1 MAEGGNNDPADLD
14 AVSIQSDASTEILYI
29 PEGQVVPV
37 VDLITPSTTPD
48 SSVHFVSPSGS
59 SCSDLIDS
67 DGESICDPP
76 MLDESD
82 YNNTNMELSTSDED
96 MPQLFFEG
104 RVFTESRDTFG
115 SPIWIDRLDLNCYA
129 QGARGTPRGS
139 LTCKSHNVL
148 RDAHCRRIEGVCG
161 VAPGGEHD
169 HRDPVAAEIR
179 YLRVRYLARVF
190 CCEERS
196 AVGLTAYLGGLVD
209 IYRLPWTPRALMRSM
224 MDMAATC
231 VRTGRIWPHVLP
243 WADPESPERALHYGR
258 LRAAQ
263 GRRDARI
270 AMQGQWEQLGN
281 GAQFNEETN
290 DEIEIS
296 VHFRLCRV
304 IF

>member
-1 MAEGGNNDPADLD
+1 
-14 AVSIQSDASTEILYI
+14 
-29 PEGQVVPV
+29 
-37 VDLITPSTTPD
+37 
-48 SSVHFVSPSGS
+48 
-59 SCSDLIDS
+59 
-67 DGESICDPP
+67 
-76 MLDESD
+76 
-82 YNNTNMELSTSDED
+82 MELSTSDED

-209 IYRLPWTPRALMRSM
+209 IYRLPWTPRELMRSM

-281 GAQFNEETN
+281 GAQVPEPVAGFDPEVFAMDGAVPLVPGPELAEFMGEVAPVEL
-290 DEIEIS
+290 DEGLPVQNAPVPDLEGFGAWVEAVMPTPLPQPVDVEPEVLEQMGPERNLAIQELDEMDA
-296 VHFRLCRV
+296 FLAELMGQ
-304 IF
+304 

>member
-1 MAEGGNNDPADLD
+1 
-14 AVSIQSDASTEILYI
+14 
-29 PEGQVVPV
+29 
-37 VDLITPSTTPD
+37 
-48 SSVHFVSPSGS
+48 
-59 SCSDLIDS
+59 
-67 DGESICDPP
+67 
-76 MLDESD
+76 
-82 YNNTNMELSTSDED
+82 MELSTSDED

-231 VRTGRIWPHVLP
+231 VCAQVGSGPMSSLGQTLSHPSVPFIMGGFGPLKEDGTPVSPCKANGSNLVP
-243 WADPESPERALHYGR
+243 EPVAGFDPEVFAMDGAVPLVPGPELAEFMGEVAPVELDEGLPVQNAPVPDLEGFGAWVEAVMPTPLPQPVDVEPEVLEQMGPERNLAIQELDEM
-258 LRAAQ
+258 
-263 GRRDARI
+263 DAFM
-270 AMQGQWEQLGN
+270 AELMGQ
-281 GAQFNEETN
+281 
-290 DEIEIS
+290 
-296 VHFRLCRV
+296 
-304 IF
+304 